1 MHASRRWFRHCG
13 QAALAAALLLALP
26 SAGMA
31 QLLLYEPFNYAG
43 SGPAVLAG
51 MGATNTTGFDPTSTW
66 STFNTGTTPIKVYN
80 QGVAS
85 GVNFSTGTANAY
97 VGTTTHLPTSGGYM
111 GPGGTNT
118 TDHMIAWR
126 KLDPSVTSS
135 FVAGSTT
142 WFSFV
147 SVRGYDLNPA
157 GIKLSLGKGQLLSDR
172 GNNATGEGLGGGGGV
187 GSSVLN
193 SYKVYP
199 QFWDSAT
206 GSPGE
211 TTGTFKNYDVGG
223 IQTSATG
230 GGAHVVSA
238 PYLTTPPV
246 TSTSPYQGDWPLPT
260 GQTAGLDS
268 MLLNNVA
275 GVQGNGAIN
284 IVVGKIEWRDGTTPD
299 IVSVVNYWDN
309 APLTESAFNNL
320 ITAQPNLSSANW
332 PTASQPVLDQSK
344 FDTLSLAG
352 GKWFVD
358 EVRLANTF
366 NEAVG
371 IAVVPEPSLLAAL
384 GAGLAVVF
392 GLQRRRRF
400 LAGAQPKPEPVAG
413 GMETGTGIS
422 AVAHRG

>member
-1 MHASRRWFRHCG
+1 MHAPCHRLQHCG
-13 QAALAAALLLALP
+13 CAALATLLLLALP
-26 SAGMA
+26 SAGTA
-31 QLLLYEPFNYAG
+31 QVLLYEPFDYAG
-43 SGPAVLAG
+43 AGPVNLTG
-51 MGATNTTGFDPTSTW
+51 TGATNTTGFDPTSTW
-66 STFNTGTTPIKVYN
+66 STTITGSTPIKVYN
-80 QGVAS
+80 QGAAS
-85 GVNFSTGTANAY
+85 GVNFSSGTANAY
-97 VGTTTHLPTSGGYM
+97 VGTTTYLPTSGGYA

-118 TDHMIAWR
+118 TDHMNMWR

-135 FVAGSTT
+135 FVAGTST

-147 SVRGYDLNPA
+147 SVRAYDANPA
-157 GIKLSLGKGQLLSDR
+157 GIKLALGKGQLLEDR
-172 GNNATGEGLGGGGGV
+172 GNNATGEGIGGGGGL

-199 QFWDSAT
+199 QFWDSVT

-223 IQTSATG
+223 IQSAATG

-238 PYLTTPPV
+238 PYF
-246 TSTSPYQGDWPLPT
+246 PYSDYTLPT
-260 GQTAGLDS
+260 GQVAGLDS

-284 IVVGKIEWRDGTTPD
+284 IVVGKIDWKDGTTPD
-299 IVSVVNYWDN
+299 VVSVVNFWDN

-332 PTASQPVLDQSK
+332 PLASQPVLDQSK
-344 FDTLSLAG
+344 FDTLSLSG

-358 EVRLANTF
+358 EVRLAKTF

-384 GAGLAVVF
+384 AAGLAGAL
-392 GLQRRRRF
+392 GLRWRRRGRAGKTAAQF
-400 LAGAQPKPEPVAG
+400 LS
-413 GMETGTGIS
+413 S
-422 AVAHRG
+422 ATRRG